1 MTIDLSASPPAASD
15 MTAMPV
21 YRRNASYRALAL
33 WSTGNQVSLTAI
45 DPHPRSPA
53 TFDLHQCGGWHPRLN
68 ERTLP
73 MSVNLQLHEMES
85 PCRCPMRF
93 VAYDFC

>member
-1 MTIDLSASPPAASD
+1 MTIDLSASPPAAPD

-45 DPHPRSPA
+45 DPHPSSSRH
-53 TFDLHQCGGWHPRLN
+53 F
-68 ERTLP
+68 
-73 MSVNLQLHEMES
+73 
-85 PCRCPMRF
+85 
-93 VAYDFC
+93 